1 MKHPSEWRYSDEAF
15 HEVKARIGGNS
26 WADSKTHQVFEDQG
40 AGVYRN
46 MGWFQLTYFPYG
58 GGVLADP
65 RCQILWPERS
75 AEIHRGD
82 EKLATMERFDSV
94 RQLVEW
100 CKMVGAI
107 INETPK

>member
-58 GGVLADP
+58 GGV
-65 RCQILWPERS
+65 WPTPAARYCGRRGLQKYTEAMRNWRQWS
-75 AEIHRGD
+75 ASTPY
-82 EKLATMERFDSV
+82 AS
-94 RQLVEW
+94 W
-100 CKMVGAI
+100 WSGA
-107 INETPK
+107 KWWGQ